1 MKRYRKINQLTWN
14 SFLNLYEMEAFAT
27 SGKEFR
33 YYFVSR
39 RKNEELKV
47 YTKSVEPEGVV
58 IYPILKDD
66 PEKLVLIRQYRYPID
81 EYIYELPAGM
91 IEAGETPA
99 QAAVLEMK
107 EETGFDFEPY
117 EGGEAAFRKPLFMG
131 VGFTD
136 ETSCTVFGYVTGTM
150 THLLQEDTESIQV
163 VIVDKKEALRIL
175 REERIS
181 IRLAFQ
187 LQSFLQANPEEP
199 FQFLTIEK

>member
-99 QAAVLEMK
+99 QAAVREMK

-199 FQFLTIEK
+199 FQFLTVE

>member
-58 IYPILKDD
+58 IYPILKEN
-66 PEKLVLIRQYRYPID
+66 PEKLVLIKQYRYPID

-91 IEAGETPA
+91 IETGETPA
-99 QAAVLEMK
+99 QAAVREMK

-136 ETSCTVFGYVTGTM
+136 ETSCTVFGYVSGTI
-150 THLLQEDTESIQV
+150 TNLLQEDTESIQV

>member
-99 QAAVLEMK
+99 QAAVREMK

>member
-1 MKRYRKINQLTWN
+1 
-14 SFLNLYEMEAFAT
+14 MEAFAT

-39 RKNEELKV
+39 RKNEDLKV

-99 QAAVLEMK
+99 QAAVREMK

>member
-99 QAAVLEMK
+99 QAAVREMK

-199 FQFLTIEK
+199 FQFLTIE

>member
-99 QAAVLEMK
+99 QAAVREMK

-175 REERIS
+175 RDERIS

>member
-58 IYPILKDD
+58 IYPVLKDD

-99 QAAVLEMK
+99 QAAVREMK

>member
-14 SFLNLYEMEAFAT
+14 SFLNLYEMEAFST

-99 QAAVLEMK
+99 QAAVREMK

-199 FQFLTIEK
+199 FQFLTIE

>member
-99 QAAVLEMK
+99 QAAVREMK

-187 LQSFLQANPEEP
+187 LQSFLQANSEEP